1 MGALFDFASIKA
13 QTRQTVHDYL
23 AVPAF
28 LYTNDEGPVGTDL
41 TIRWHDK
48 INRFG
53 NNDNMGW
60 AERVEGIDRLIFNK
74 PELASLGIV
83 LKRNN
88 EVFIASVGKTFAL
101 EFAEPEDGPIEE
113 IWIGKLVAN
122 RS

>member
-1 MGALFDFASIKA
+1 MARAFDFAALKA
-13 QTRQTVHDYL
+13 QTRQTVNDFL
-23 AVPAF
+23 AVDGF
-28 LYTNDEGPVGTDL
+28 LYTNDEGPDGTPL
-41 TIRWHDK
+41 SVRWHDK

-74 PELASLGIV
+74 PELATLG
-83 LKRNN
+83 LKLSRNM
-88 EVFIASVGKTFAL
+88 EIWIESASKTFAL

-113 IWIGKLVAN
+113 IWIGKLVDN